1 MQRTAR
7 RGQYARVTDRVGQ
20 LTLLLRTSDEPL
32 WRSLRDALGA
42 QGVDATRSQLAASS
56 EEGDDSE
63 FGVVVSETGAVVQF
77 LWQPSSSSFVE
88 WVPMTDWWQAS
99 PYRSKV
105 EEALRRLSEG
115 GITAAMKERGLRSP

>member
-1 MQRTAR
+1 MRS
-7 RGQYARVTDRVGQ
+7 VTDRVGH

-63 FGVVVSETGAVVQF
+63 FGIVVMETGAVVQF
-77 LWQPSSSSFVE
+77 LWEPSSSSFVD

-99 PYRSKV
+99 PYSSKV
-105 EEALRRLSEG
+105 GEALRRLSEG
-115 GITAAMKERGLRSP
+115 A